1 MRKHRLRKLHQ
12 HHVLVDLMFTRK
24 AYDLVLFSFWS
35 KYNIC
40 ISTKVL
46 HGLTLMEFGGVSCI
60 GELFQQ
66 LRRAEQNHPE
76 RMMEEKQIFLRRI
89 QKISCSL
96 DDLAG
101 QVESTHVLD
110 FRRRSNVLQRH
121 ASEAETAIS
130 QMYWHAADLARS

>member
-1 MRKHRLRKLHQ
+1 MHMIWSCFHFGPSPSAARF
-12 HHVLVDLMFTRK
+12 DLQ
-24 AYDLVLFSFWS
+24 
-35 KYNIC
+35 
-40 ISTKVL
+40 
-46 HGLTLMEFGGVSCI
+46 MEFGGVSFT
-60 GELFQQ
+60 GELWRQ
-66 LRRAEQNHPE
+66 LQRAEQNHPE

-101 QVESTHVLD
+101 QVESTHFLD